1 MMTERESFF
10 GSLLD
15 QLPGEIVVFDRNYR
29 YVYVNP
35 KSIADPEMRKWIIG
49 KTDFEYCA
57 FKGISTE
64 LAEKRVLLFKQVEEE
79 DREIELHE
87 RMVSKDGGVK
97 YHIRRLRPYRNDA
110 GEFTHFLGYGF
121 DFTEQ
126 QKLKDE
132 LAINNKIA
140 KNITPAFLADMLYAG
155 LLDSK
160 KFDTVEA
167 VIDDM
172 IAVNYY
178 SYKRAVLLMVGKL
191 TRDFLTPSQTI

>member
-1 MMTERESFF
+1 MTEIEKTLN
-10 GSLLD
+10 G
-15 QLPGEIVVFDRNYR
+15 IV
-29 YVYVNP
+29 
-35 KSIADPEMRKWIIG
+35 
-49 KTDFEYCA
+49 
-57 FKGISTE
+57 
-64 LAEKRVLLFKQVEEE
+64 
-79 DREIELHE
+79 EIELKSGKYE
-87 RMVSKDGGVK
+87 MVLNHRAIAYIYEKYNQEPIEFIVEFNTTVK
-97 YHIRRLRPYRNDA
+97 K
-110 GEFTHFLGYGF
+110 G
-121 DFTEQ
+121 TE
-126 QKLKDE
+126 KLKDE